1 MTSASDSSQH
11 MPETSSVAT
20 GAAST
25 LLHAEAAAAADT
37 VARQLELNDASV
49 RALASQLRA
58 NPPPF
63 VVTCARG
70 SSDHAATYAKYAIE
84 TQTGCVTASASPSI
98 ESIYAIPLRL
108 ADALYLV
115 ISQSGASPDL
125 LRSAQ
130 AARDAGARVVA
141 MVNAEDSPLAALADT
156 VIPLRAGP
164 ERSVAATKSFI
175 GSLSA
180 VLHLVAH
187 WRQDASLLQALADL
201 PGQLRRAFALDWSGL
216 VEGLLHAEGLFV
228 LGRGYGLGAAQEAA
242 LKLKETCA
250 LHAEAFSSAEVRHGP
265 MELVGARFPVL
276 AFGQDDGALAGV
288 LQTADDFRQRGA
300 HVWTAAPGFHG
311 PGALPVIAT
320 AHPLCAPILAIQTF
334 YRAVNALAV
343 ARGRDPD
350 HPPHLNKVTETV

>member
-1 MTSASDSSQH
+1 MTDCVIPQAH
-11 MPETSSVAT
+11 AT
-20 GAAST
+20 M
-25 LLHAEAAAAADT
+25 LHAEAAAAADT
-37 VARQLELNDASV
+37 VARQLDLNTLIV
-49 RALASQLRA
+49 RALGARLRA

-70 SSDHAATYAKYAIE
+70 SSDHAATYAKYVIE

-98 ESIYAIPLRL
+98 ESIYAVPLRL

-130 AARDAGARVVA
+130 AARDAGAHVVA
-141 MVNAEDSPLAALADT
+141 LVNAEDSPLAALADT

-175 GSLSA
+175 GSMSA
-180 VLHLVAH
+180 VLQLVAH
-187 WRQDASLLQALADL
+187 WHQDATLLQALSHL
-201 PGQLRRAFALDWSGL
+201 PARLREAFALDWSPLVDGL
-216 VEGLLHAEGLFV
+216 RNADGLFV

-265 MELVGARFPVL
+265 MELIGPRFPVL
-276 AFGQDDGALAGV
+276 AFGQNDGSLPGV
-288 LQTADDFRQRGA
+288 LQTVQDFQQRGA
-300 HVWTAAPGFHG
+300 RVWTAAPGFTG
-311 PGALPVIAT
+311 PDSLPSIT
-320 AHPLCAPILAIQTF
+320 SGHPVCAPILAVQSF
-334 YRAVNALAV
+334 YRAVNELAI

-350 HPPHLNKVTETV
+350 HPPHLNKVTETL